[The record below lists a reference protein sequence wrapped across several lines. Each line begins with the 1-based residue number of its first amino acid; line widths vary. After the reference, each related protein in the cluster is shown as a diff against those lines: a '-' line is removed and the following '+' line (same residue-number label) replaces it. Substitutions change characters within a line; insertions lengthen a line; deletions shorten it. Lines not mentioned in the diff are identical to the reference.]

1 MIWRFETRFNPL
13 KPRLARL
20 GKTSG
25 FSYNSTFAHTNT
37 HWKIS
42 SVKALVTGANGFL
55 GSYIVKQL
63 LDRKYNVRTLTRRR
77 HDVMSA
83 MNLES
88 FHGDIR
94 DIDLIERAFDDVDVV
109 FHTAAISGIW
119 GDWKKFHANNTVG
132 TRNVVECC
140 LRHGVSRLVYT
151 SSPSV
156 TFTGDHQINQDET
169 APYARQWLCNYP
181 KSKALAEQH
190 VLDSNDPAELMTC
203 ALRPHL
209 IWGPG
214 DRHLIPRIIQKARL
228 KQLRRVGD
236 GTNQIDTTYVEN
248 AAHAHILAAEAMH
261 RDSPVC
267 GSAYFISQG
276 EPVNCWGFI
285 NEVLSIAGIPKVK
298 AKISYYWAYRL
309 GAMMETWHEMTSNDK
324 EPRMTR
330 FLAAQ
335 LAKSHYFDI
344 SRARQDFGYQPIVS
358 HEEGMKR
365 LQASLVGE
373 STAA

>member
-1 MIWRFETRFNPL
+1 M
-13 KPRLARL
+13 
-20 GKTSG
+20 
-25 FSYNSTFAHTNT
+25 
-37 HWKIS
+37 
-42 SVKALVTGANGFL
+42 KALVTGANGFL
-55 GSYIVKQL
+55 GSYLVKQL
-63 LDRKYNVRTLTRRR
+63 LDRGYHVRTLTRGRN
-77 HDVMSA
+77 DSFGA
-83 MNLES
+83 ENLEC

-94 DIDLIERAFDDVDVV
+94 DIDMIEKAFDKIEVV

-119 GDWKKFHANNTVG
+119 GSWKKYHSNNTVG

-140 LRHGVSRLVYT
+140 LRNRVAKLVYT

-169 APYARQWLCNYP
+169 APYAREWLCNYP

-190 VLDSNDPAELMTC
+190 VLDSNDPSELMTC

-214 DRHLIPRIIQKARL
+214 DRHLVPGIIKRGRL
-228 KQLRRVGD
+228 RQLRRIGD
-236 GTNQIDTTYVEN
+236 GNNQIDTTYVEN
-248 AAHAHILAAEAMH
+248 AAHAHIQAAEAMTTK
-261 RDSPVC
+261 SPVC

-285 NEVLSIAGIPKVK
+285 NEILALAGIPRVRK
-298 AKISYYWAYRL
+298 KISYYWAWRL
-309 GAMMETWHEMTSNDK
+309 GGALETWYEFLNK
-324 EPRMTR
+324 EEEPRMTR

-344 SRARQDFGYQPIVS
+344 SRARRDFGYQPIVS
-358 HEEGMKR
+358 YDEGMKR
-365 LQASLVGE
+365 LAASLT
-373 STAA
+373 SDTAA